1 MFLTLDFETMYDKDY
16 SLKKMTTE
24 AYIRDKRFYV
34 HGVGLKADDR
44 PTVYIEDKDVARIL
58 AQIPWPSVYLLCHNT
73 RFDASILSWRY
84 GFRPAFLLDTMSM
97 ARAVFPHESL
107 SLANLSVLCG
117 LGKKGDELADFMG
130 VKRLSPEQQKQMGE
144 YCKNDV
150 ELTYDLFQVLKK
162 DFPPSELRV
171 IDNTLRMFT
180 EPILEL
186 DREVLLK
193 HKAELEVKREGFL
206 KGRDLTALRS
216 NPQFAKLLEEYGVEP
231 PMKISAR
238 TKKPAFAF
246 SKTDEGMLALLEHE
260 NVEVQELV
268 AARLGVK
275 SSIELSRT
283 SAFLDIASR
292 GNLPIPLNY
301 FGAQNTGRF
310 SGSDGVN
317 PQNLPRGGSLRKSII
332 APDGHVLVVSDFNAI
347 EARVISWLAGEEELL
362 KVFRDG
368 GDPYCAFASKVY
380 GREITKAEKAARFLG
395 KVCVLGLGYSL
406 GWRKFASILA
416 VGPLGQPPII
426 FTEADLYAMGGK
438 VIDLDTKNITT
449 KLTGDALQIHCSAA
463 KHLVDM
469 YRGTYDRVPAYWKTC
484 GKMLQAMFRGVRHQF
499 GVLSTE
505 KDKILLPNGL
515 FLQYKGLHADEDDNW
530 RYYGKRGEKQYIYDG
545 KLAENITQAI
555 ARIVM
560 TDAQV
565 EISKRYRVCATV
577 HDEIVCC
584 VKEEESEEALKFML
598 EVMHRTPAW
607 AEGLPVAAEG
617 GISTSYGGAK

>member
-1 MFLTLDFETMYDKDY
+1 
-16 SLKKMTTE
+16 
-24 AYIRDKRFYV
+24 
-34 HGVGLKADDR
+34 
-44 PTVYIEDKDVARIL
+44 
-58 AQIPWPSVYLLCHNT
+58 
-73 RFDASILSWRY
+73 
-84 GFRPAFLLDTMSM
+84 
-97 ARAVFPHESL
+97 
-107 SLANLSVLCG
+107 
-117 LGKKGDELADFMG
+117 
-130 VKRLSPEQQKQMGE
+130 
-144 YCKNDV
+144 
-150 ELTYDLFQVLKK
+150 
-162 DFPPSELRV
+162 
-171 IDNTLRMFT
+171 
-180 EPILEL
+180 
-186 DREVLLK
+186 
-193 HKAELEVKREGFL
+193 
-206 KGRDLTALRS
+206 
-216 NPQFAKLLEEYGVEP
+216 
-231 PMKISAR
+231 
-238 TKKPAFAF
+238 
-246 SKTDEGMLALLEHE
+246 
-260 NVEVQELV
+260 
-268 AARLGVK
+268 
-275 SSIELSRT
+275 
-283 SAFLDIASR
+283 
-292 GNLPIPLNY
+292 
-301 FGAQNTGRF
+301 
-310 SGSDGVN
+310 
-317 PQNLPRGGSLRKSII
+317 
-332 APDGHVLVVSDFNAI
+332 
-347 EARVISWLAGEEELL
+347 
-362 KVFRDG
+362 
-368 GDPYCAFASKVY
+368 
-380 GREITKAEKAARFLG
+380 
-395 KVCVLGLGYSL
+395 
-406 GWRKFASILA
+406 
-416 VGPLGQPPII
+416 
-426 FTEADLYAMGGK
+426 